1 MKDNYVKQILLMPT
15 IVVVSVALHY
25 FSNNY
30 TALTTTTYLYLFTA
44 VVPVLNIFLF
54 AFKKGGIFSETFNM
68 YLIPAL
74 LFFAVVY
81 STIMFIY
88 SKFDDNSLF
97 LLGSISNILLV
108 LRQSYPVLGR
118 RNNPHTRLD
127 TPH

>member
-15 IVVVSVALHY
+15 IIVVSVALHY
-25 FSNNY
+25 FSNDY